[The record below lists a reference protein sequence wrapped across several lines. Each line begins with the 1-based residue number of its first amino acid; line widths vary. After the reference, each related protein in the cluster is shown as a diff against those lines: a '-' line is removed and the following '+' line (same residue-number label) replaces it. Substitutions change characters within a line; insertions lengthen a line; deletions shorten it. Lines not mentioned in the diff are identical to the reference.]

1 MKTVYN
7 DNSHI
12 SDHKLLL
19 AAEGELS
26 QRWLSRIRKHLQHCP
41 ECQARV
47 KKMQDV
53 NRDFA
58 RVYRD
63 SLDPHPAA
71 SESSRALFTSRLRQL
86 ASEPSQTT
94 WLRFLRS
101 VPFRGRFAYA
111 SWTGALVVLAVI
123 LWQSSAPS
131 LALSPNPTLTP
142 GATVPVTQADV
153 CTTRESSARPRL
165 VLASVGKQVFAE
177 YGIRN
182 PQPRRYELDYLIDPA
197 LGGSTDTR
205 NLWPQPYSAQW
216 NAHVKDA
223 LEEHLRELV
232 CAGKITLAQ
241 AQQDISIDWISAYKK
256 YFNTDRPV
264 PAHLAYVKDLPW
276 E

>member
-1 MKTVYN
+1 MKTMYN
-7 DNSHI
+7 DSHI
-12 SDHKLLL
+12 SDQQLLL
-19 AAEGELS
+19 GADGELS
-26 QRWLSRIRKHLQHCP
+26 KRWMSRIRKHLERCA
-41 ECQARV
+41 ECQSRME
-47 KKMQDV
+47 KMEKA
-53 NRDFA
+53 NREFA
-58 RVYRD
+58 HVYRD
-63 SLDPHPAA
+63 NFDPHPAA

-94 WLRFLRS
+94 WMRFLRS
-101 VPFRGRFAYA
+101 VPARRRFAYA
-111 SWTGALVVLAVI
+111 SWTGALVVLAIIV
-123 LWQSSAPS
+123 WQSGAPS

-153 CTTRESSARPRL
+153 CTTREPAVKPRL

-182 PQPRRYELDYLIDPA
+182 PQPRRYELDYLIDPD

-232 CAGKITLAQ
+232 CAGKITLMQ
-241 AQQDISIDWISAYKK
+241 AQQDISVDWISAYKK

-264 PAHLAYVKDLPW
+264 PAHLAYVKDMPW